1 MSELTK
7 KEELILAG
15 IKDFISYLGQPEG
28 RQNRQKDGGERV
40 SKGQTE
46 NSWYFKFINNNKY
59 DLDSPRCDFF
69 NKIEVKYI
77 FIPGGKIAKGYHK
90 KEIFI
95 NLK

>member
-1 MSELTK
+1 M
-7 KEELILAG
+7 
-15 IKDFISYLGQPEG
+15 GQPEG
-28 RQNRQKDGGERV
+28 DRIEIGRMVERV

-46 NSWYFKFINNNKY
+46 NSWHFKFINNNKY

-77 FIPGGKIAKGYHK
+77 LIPGGKIAKVIIKRDIY
-90 KEIFI
+90 